1 MSLPFEYFI
10 NKEHIA
16 DLQKIKD
23 GELYPIIQALY
34 TELEK
39 LNNIKNAQLKD
50 LKKLC
55 DEIDKILKKIGFILM
70 YYKIEY
76 QKDYYNAKEREVI
89 NDILHEMDKINFFI
103 TNLKNLKINSTK
115 VNKLVNDL
123 LIFIRLLNL
132 TISEL
137 NNN

>member
-23 GELYPIIQALY
+23 GELYHIIQALY

-76 QKDYYNAKEREVI
+76 QKYYYNDEEREVI

-103 TNLKNLKINSTK
+103 TNLKKLKINSTK